1 MIQFNIPG
9 DPVAKGRARATM
21 VQGRA
26 RMYTPD
32 KTASYEGKAAYL
44 AKQAMAG
51 ADPLTGPVALTIRA
65 VFAIPASWTKKRLA
79 AHDIKPELVTK
90 KPDADNIVKIVSD
103 ALNGVCWVDDSQV
116 AVLREVVKVYGLVP
130 GVDVTVESLA

>member
-1 MIQFNIPG
+1 MIQFTIPG

-32 KTASYEGKAAYL
+32 KTASYEGKVAYL

-51 ADPLTGPVALTIRA
+51 AAPLTGPVALTIRA
-65 VFAIPASWTKKRLA
+65 VFAIPASWTKKRLSA
-79 AHDIKPELVTK
+79 QAIKPEWVTK
-90 KPDADNIVKIVSD
+90 KPDLDNCEKVVCDS
-103 ALNGVCWVDDSQV
+103 LNGVCYLDDSQV
-116 AVLREVVKVYGLVP
+116 ASMQSIKVYGAVP
-130 GVDVTVESLA
+130 CVEVTVEVLV